1 MNSRGRA
8 ASALND
14 AALTAHALVPKLQRL
29 LDAVVRGDAITAQ
42 EHLHRLRKALDN
54 TDEEL
59 APALYEQAR
68 ADGRRDAQ
76 TFDSDADRQAAAR
89 QWLDEVAN
97 LMPAYN
103 AGKPYGNPD
112 WPMKGE
118 RA

>member
-1 MNSRGRA
+1 MNARGRA

-14 AALTAHALVPKLQRL
+14 AALSAHGLVPKLQRL
-29 LDAVVRGDAITAQ
+29 LDAVVRGDAAAAH
-42 EHLHRLRKALDN
+42 EHVRCLRKALES
-54 TDEEL
+54 TEGVL
-59 APALYEQAR
+59 MPALREQLR

-89 QWLDEVAN
+89 QWLDGVAD

-103 AGKPYGNPD
+103 AGNPYGHPD